1 MSGKKVDSVTG
12 EALPAEVV
20 QAAIAPAARE
30 GDVISAY
37 LKTEVEPSPIASEA
51 IHRGIIEEILSKTTL
66 DEILGDDEPEELGN
80 FVGRVITIT
89 GYTQQDS
96 EFPTGPPVY
105 FNIKL
110 IDKETGEHRTSNTSE
125 QNVMAQLLAIERNNL
140 FPFECRPEY
149 SKRPNKYNRSMIRLK
164 KADN

>member
-1 MSGKKVDSVTG
+1 MSGKKVDPVTG
-12 EALPAEVV
+12 DTVLPAVV
-20 QAAIAPAARE
+20 EAAVLPAVRE
-30 GDVISAY
+30 GDVISRY
-37 LKTEVEPSPIASEA
+37 LTTEVDSTAIASEA
-51 IHRGIIEEILSKTTL
+51 VHRGIIEEILSKNTL

-110 IDKETGEHRTSNTSE
+110 IDEETGERKTSNTSE
-125 QNVMAQLLAIERNNL
+125 QNVMAQLLAVERNDL
-140 FPFECRPEY
+140 FPFKCRPQY
-149 SKRPNKYNRSMIRLK
+149 SSRPNKYNRSMIRLR
-164 KADN
+164 KAED